1 MSAKQSR
8 KARALA
14 YSHATD
20 MQLWNELKSEA
31 PRSFF
36 RRLFDLPASNRVVA
50 ELYKRNI
57 DNWAHEARYYI
68 RDIQAQK
75 REHAERKRMEA
86 AMRKARYKRFISHA
100 TKPQGGT

>member
-14 YSHATD
+14 YAHATD
-20 MQLWNELKSEA
+20 MQLWYKLRREVH
-31 PRSFF
+31 RSFF
-36 RRLFDLPASNRVVA
+36 RQLFNIPASNRVVA

-75 REHAERKRMEA
+75 REHAERKRLEK
-86 AMRKARYKRFISHA
+86 AMRKARYKRFIAHA